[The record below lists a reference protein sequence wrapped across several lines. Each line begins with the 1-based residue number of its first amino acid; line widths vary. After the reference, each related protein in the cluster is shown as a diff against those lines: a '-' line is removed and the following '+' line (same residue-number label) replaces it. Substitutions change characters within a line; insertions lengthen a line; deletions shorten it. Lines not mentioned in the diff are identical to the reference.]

1 LIAANNTGRAARLV
15 ELDPRYV
22 DVICA
27 RFQRHTGIVPRR
39 EDGTEVDFLT
49 S

>member
-1 LIAANNTGRAARLV
+1 M
-15 ELDPRYV
+15 ELSPSYV

-27 RFQRHTGIVPRR
+27 RFQRHTSIVPRR